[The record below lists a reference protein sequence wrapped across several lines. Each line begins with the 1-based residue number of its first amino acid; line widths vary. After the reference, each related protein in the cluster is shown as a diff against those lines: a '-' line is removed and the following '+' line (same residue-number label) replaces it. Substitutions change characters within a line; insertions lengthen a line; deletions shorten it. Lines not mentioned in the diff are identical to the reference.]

1 MALLSSLIRVS
12 LFSLSLFS
20 LLSVV
25 VYELFV
31 LCSLVWLL
39 KSCPPL
45 RPFFYAACVFDD
57 FLEERGVRVSDY

>member
-45 RPFFYAACVFDD
+45 RPFFYAAY
-57 FLEERGVRVSDY
+57 VSLTTFF

>member
-25 VYELFV
+25 VYELFYV
-31 LCSLVWLL
+31 LLCG
-39 KSCPPL
+39 C
-45 RPFFYAACVFDD
+45 
-57 FLEERGVRVSDY
+57 